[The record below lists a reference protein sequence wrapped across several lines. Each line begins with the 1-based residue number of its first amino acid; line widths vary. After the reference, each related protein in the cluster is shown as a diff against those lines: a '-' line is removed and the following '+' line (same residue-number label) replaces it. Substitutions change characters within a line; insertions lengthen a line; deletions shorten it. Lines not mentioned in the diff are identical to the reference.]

1 MSSMPNQE
9 SKVSQTFINK
19 QSLANVVYYKIAG
32 FTLIFFGFFGAMQ
45 VYDWPLLK
53 YWGVKGH
60 IDFAD
65 LNSVLGSADC
75 FRTIGFAIYDYPIGH
90 ECAYNYG
97 SWLMRTISALGLKES
112 FTSVIGWLFIL
123 GISYLLAFV
132 IARVKIKLIDV
143 VFGFMIF
150 VSPPIMLLLE
160 RGNFD
165 ILIIFLVIFAAKLAS
180 LQRITLSIIV
190 IFASFLYKFYTVGLV
205 LLMTLFTRTLFAF
218 IFWLFA
224 LGVGIVQVA
233 LDFQRGPGF
242 INTERISF
250 GGPIFGIYLKY
261 VGLDLSYLFSLII
274 GILLLFIGVWLFG
287 LKKFPTNQYFTDLK
301 LVNPEK
307 NFSYFIFLFFIA
319 VHTSCYVL
327 GMNFD
332 YRLILVAVANFILIT
347 QFDLSPKTRL
357 TLRIMTVLI
366 MWTSFNSGFFQPVG
380 DFLIG
385 ILTIHYVFLIWWFF
399 LSSDRG
405 NAIYRSLLR
414 LFRKSVL

>member
-1 MSSMPNQE
+1 MSNQDP
-9 SKVSQTFINK
+9 KKYHFFTNK
-19 QSLANVVYYKIAG
+19 QGAANIFYYKVAG
-32 FTLIFFGFFGAMQ
+32 FTLIFYGFFGVMQ

-123 GISYLLAFV
+123 GISFLLAFV
-132 IARVKIKLIDV
+132 IARVKIKLIDL
-143 VFGFMIF
+143 VFGLLIF

-165 ILIIFLVIFAAKLAS
+165 ILIVLLVVFAAKLAA
-180 LQRITLSIIV
+180 LQRINLSIIV
-190 IFASFLYKFYTVGLV
+190 IFASFLYKFYTVGLI
-205 LLMTLFTRTLFAF
+205 LLMSLFTRTLFAC

-224 LGVGIVQVA
+224 LGVGIVQVV

-261 VGLDLSYLFSLII
+261 LGLHLSYLFSLII
-274 GILLLFIGVWLFG
+274 GILLLFIGVCLFG
-287 LKKFPTNQYFTDLK
+287 LKRIPTNQYFTELK
-301 LVNPEK
+301 LVNPER
-307 NFSYFIFLFFIA
+307 NFSYFIFLFFIV

-332 YRLILVAVANFILIT
+332 YRLILVAVANFIFIT
-347 QFDLSPKTRL
+347 QFDLSPKIRL
-357 TLRIMTVLI
+357 TLRVMTVLI
-366 MWTSFNSGFFQPVG
+366 MWMSFNSGFLQPVG

-385 ILTIHYVFLIWWFF
+385 IMTIHYVFLIWWFF